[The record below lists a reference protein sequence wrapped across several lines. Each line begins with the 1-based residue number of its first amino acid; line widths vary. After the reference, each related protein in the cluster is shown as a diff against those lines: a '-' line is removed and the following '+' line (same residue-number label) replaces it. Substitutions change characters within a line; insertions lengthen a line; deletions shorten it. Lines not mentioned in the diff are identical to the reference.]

1 MNERATSLQS
11 IDKDANEISAAD
23 LLRSLRQNN
32 QKT

>member
-11 IDKDANEISAAD
+11 IDKDANEISVAD